1 VQSAQPA
8 PAVPAGHAW
17 QTALPAA
24 DSVPSAHGGQDV
36 ALVFSAKVFAAH
48 CWQAGCASW
57 WLKRPGMHGRQADLP
72 DAGWYCPG
80 GQRLHAGR
88 ASSSVNFPL
97 AHGVQSALSL
107 KVPGGQSP
115 HEDWPGAVVPL
126 PWGQASHF
134 SCATLGA
141 MKFCEHSVHVGRP
154 VRLLK
159 RPGMQ
164 G

>member
-1 VQSAQPA
+1 MHPA
-8 PAVPAGHAW
+8 PAVPAGHRW
-17 QTALPAA
+17 HTALPAW

-48 CWQAGCASW
+48 VWQAGCASW
-57 WLKRPGMHGRQADLP
+57 SLKRPGMHGRQADLP

-80 GQRLHAGR
+80 GQRLHADR
-88 ASSSVNFPL
+88 ARSSVNFPL
-97 AHGVQSALSL
+97 AHGVQSASSL

-134 SCATLGA
+134 SCATLDA
-141 MKFCEHSVHVGRP
+141 MKF
-154 VRLLK
+154 
-159 RPGMQ
+159 
-164 G
+164 